1 MLDSKIVTWV
11 VKIKK
16 RLFLIFFQM
25 FKFNFNQE
33 EEETVKNEDIKGN
46 PDSCKQHELQGK
58 TVGDIVVIEMKVE
71 KSDTVINYVKSS
83 DAINQIKNKPKYL
96 EQNTDLVKNVYEG
109 GLKIWECSHD
119 LVQFL
124 CSSQVPIKDQQILE
138 LGCGA
143 ALPGLYC
150 LHQNA
155 SVLHLQD
162 YNTEVIDYITAPN
175 VLMNRSTD
183 HPTQVQLFSG
193 DWLDFTAAA
202 VQDQQKYDVILTS
215 ETIYE
220 ESNYGKLIQCFKDC
234 LAPEG
239 VVYLAAKIHYFGV
252 GGGLRSF
259 EKALDKSGLWT
270 HEIVF
275 ENNDSVHRQIIKIKH
290 KP

>member
-1 MLDSKIVTWV
+1 
-11 VKIKK
+11 
-16 RLFLIFFQM
+16 M

-33 EEETVKNEDIKGN
+33 EEDKVENEDIKGT
-46 PDSCKQHELQGK
+46 PDSCKRHELRGQ
-58 TVGDIVVIEMKVE
+58 TVGDIVVIELKVE
-71 KSDTVINYVKSS
+71 NCDTVIKYVKSL

-124 CSSQVPIKDQQILE
+124 SSAQVPIQDQRVLE

-150 LHQNA
+150 LHHKA
-155 SVLHLQD
+155 SILHLQD
-162 YNTEVIDYITAPN
+162 YNSEVIDYITALN
-175 VLMNRSTD
+175 VQMNGSPD

-193 DWLDFTAAA
+193 DWRDFTATA

-220 ESNYGKLIQCFKDC
+220 ESNYRKLIQCFRDC

-239 VVYLAAKIHYFGV
+239 VIYLAAKVYYFGV

-275 ENNDSVHRQIIKIKH
+275 ENNDSVHRQIIEIKH
-290 KP
+290 KS